1 MPAISAERR
10 KHQRELAEHL
20 RQKDREALAALR
32 TKIDA
37 AKAERR
43 QMVRAAREACR
54 TALLSVRERQA
65 AARRRLTLEHQ
76 AEREHGRVACVTGKT
91 EAKEHGHA
99 LEHTA
104 TRNLREERAFQRQIR
119 RAGKKPPERSTA
131 RERAQEDD
139 DAVRNNLPPELV
151 PVFEKHR
158 RSFKGSP
165 RRSRTEQFLEWAEEN
180 PDEVLAV
187 QQAEADAALKELLS
201 TERELARSSRRA
213 RRRKR
218 QRPEQLAD
226 LLADV
231 PF

>member
-1 MPAISAERR
+1 MPALSAERR

-32 TKIDA
+32 AKIDA

-43 QMVRAAREACR
+43 VMVRAARETCR

-65 AARRRLTLEHQ
+65 AERRRLTLEHQ
-76 AEREHGRVACVTGKT
+76 AQREQGRIACATGKT
-91 EAKEHGHA
+91 EAKQRGHG
-99 LEHTA
+99 LENA
-104 TRNLREERAFQRQIR
+104 AKGEFREGRVFQRQIR
-119 RAGKKPPERSTA
+119 RAGKQPPERSTA

-139 DAVRNNLPPELV
+139 DAVRNSLPPELV
-151 PVFEKHR
+151 PVFDKHR

-187 QQAEADAALKELLS
+187 QQAEADEALKELIRQE
-201 TERELARSSRRA
+201 TKLARAARRQPPRA
-213 RRRKR
+213 RPRST
-218 QRPEQLAD
+218 D
-226 LLADV
+226 YV